1 MRILLVDDKQ
11 PILELI
17 APLLE
22 QQGNVVEVAA
32 NGLDAFEKAQQQSF
46 DLYIVD
52 HLMPV
57 MNGLQ
62 LSKNLLNNPHTSN
75 TPIIFMTTQD
85 IVEVTALTH
94 SLSIQA
100 IITKPIDEKSL
111 LNAVNQVN
119 NNNTALYS
127 L

>member
-1 MRILLVDDKQ
+1 MYILLVDDKQ
-11 PILELI
+11 AILDLI

-22 QQGNVVEVAA
+22 QQGNIVEIAA
-32 NGLDAFEKAQQQSF
+32 NGLDAYERAQQQSF
-46 DLYIVD
+46 DLYIID

-62 LSKNLLNNPHTSN
+62 LSKNLLNNPHTAN
-75 TPIIFMTTQD
+75 TPIIFMTTQN
-85 IVEVTALTH
+85 IVEVTALTRAI
-94 SLSIQA
+94 SFQA
-100 IITKPIDEKSL
+100 IIAKPIDEKSL

-119 NNNTALYS
+119 NNNTARYS